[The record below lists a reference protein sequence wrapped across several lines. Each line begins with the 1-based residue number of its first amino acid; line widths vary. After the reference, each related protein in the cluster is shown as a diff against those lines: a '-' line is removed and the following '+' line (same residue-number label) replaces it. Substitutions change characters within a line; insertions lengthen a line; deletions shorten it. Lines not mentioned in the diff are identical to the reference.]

1 MPFTRIQFIALVG
14 SIVFILIILWQV
26 RQKKIK
32 EAYAMLWLLA
42 GLGMTVMAVN
52 SKLMDVISKAIGIH
66 YSPASLF
73 LILLGGCILI
83 LLQYAMLLSRSQ
95 ERVSRLAQEIA
106 LMRNEIDKLKKDKK
120 GD

>member
-1 MPFTRIQFIALVG
+1 MPFTRIQLIALAG
-14 SIVFILIILWQV
+14 SIVFMLIILWQV

-32 EAYAMLWLLA
+32 EAYAMLWLAA
-42 GLGMTVMAVN
+42 GIGMG
-52 SKLMDVISKAIGIH
+52 VIALNTQLLHAISMAIGIH
-66 YSPASLF
+66 YPPATLF
-73 LILLGGCILI
+73 LILLGGGILI

>member
-1 MPFTRIQFIALVG
+1 MPFTRIQLIALAG
-14 SIVFILIILWQV
+14 SIVFMLIILWQV

-42 GLGMTVMAVN
+42 GLGMVVMAVN
-52 SKLMDVISKAIGIH
+52 SKLLDVISKAMGIH
-66 YSPASLF
+66 YPPATLF
-73 LILLGGCILI
+73 LMLLGGCILI

-106 LMRNEIDKLKKDKK
+106 LLRNEIAKLKIDKK
-120 GD
+120 EE

>member
-1 MPFTRIQFIALVG
+1 MPFTRIQLIALAG

-52 SKLMDVISKAIGIH
+52 SNLMYVISKAMGIH
-66 YSPASLF
+66 YPPATLF
-73 LILLGGCILI
+73 FILLGGYLLI
-83 LLQYAMLLSRSQ
+83 LLQYAILLSRSQ

-106 LMRNEIDKLKKDKK
+106 LLRNEIAKLKRDKK
-120 GD
+120 EE